1 MSDQKSTRTT
11 TRLPEE
17 RLMQLRCHGFGS
29 PVGLGLG
36 LVSVGAFFALFAVG
50 LQALASIGY

>member
-17 RLMQLRCHGFGS
+17 RLMQLRWHGFGS